1 MFPQRMELS
10 EVDEELIILVA
21 LGLTDDEI
29 ATQLQIPQGKVVDHI
44 ARLLAKLGARE
55 RLEII
60 LYAYGD
66 PAMYKRI
73 IAEIANKNTKN
84 PRRTLPE

>member
-1 MFPQRMELS
+1 MELS

-44 ARLLAKLGARE
+44 ARLLATPGARE
-55 RLEII
+55 RLEIV
-60 LYAYGD
+60 LCAYSD
-66 PAMYKRI
+66 PALFKRT
-73 IAEIANKNTKN
+73 ANRVTKQSGGGPGWKHN
-84 PRRTLPE
+84 VR